1 MVADLAPHNS
11 HLNKAFCMSSDA
23 IQPVANTDYLSASS
37 VRYLYRDI
45 LPKVSHL
52 DILVFGNEND
62 SKN

>member
-52 DILVFGNEND
+52 
-62 SKN
+62 